1 MNLNMKSLFG
11 QANKGLGKLKGFI
24 FGSSSSEET
33 SQSPQSETN
42 QKINP
47 NQPQKIESDAKSP
60 KKDDSKSS
68 NTIIKSSKGQ
78 FDFSEEDDDEDTKP
92 KKNQSESESQN
103 KNFEY
108 SEPEEDYWKIAH
120 RLYLKNS
127 MVDIE
132 PLPYVPF
139 IKVKKNDNILS
150 LIGFGKKNQI
160 KEIKYFAVF
169 DEHFLY
175 MINMTTKDNNQNNFF
190 KKIGNHYDLTKISNI
205 EITDD
210 IILEGKKL
218 IKLVFLIDN
227 DSNNFT
233 TVEKE
238 LHFEKNDAKK
248 FFEILKFY
256 LKKYDVPLITK
267 DSTENT
273 KEGSEEK
280 EDEDEE
286 EEEEDDEEED
296 DKKENENEKDNKD
309 KDQEKPKDKDDNDKE
324 EENKKEKREVK
335 EEKEPNAEEKKENIE
350 EKQKDPKKEELLNN
364 QEKKEE
370 LNKEVYK
377 ESEEPFMQII
387 SKELIELLNI
397 PANKKCFDC
406 ESSPANWVCVNNA
419 IFLCSKCA
427 GEHRGYGAII
437 SNLKFMMLDKLNEFQ
452 IATMKRGGNKV
463 LDRLLKQYSIDKKTI
478 DKLILYSSRLLE
490 YHRNWLYNKL
500 AGKSDPKPPNK
511 YEYSKIMNNFKDNPR
526 PPLEKVK
533 IKDSKEVIKT

>member
-350 EKQKDPKKEELLNN
+350 EKKENDDNKEEN
-364 QEKKEE
+364 KEE
-370 LNKEVYK
+370 KN
-377 ESEEPFMQII
+377 
-387 SKELIELLNI
+387 NI
-397 PANKKCFDC
+397 
-406 ESSPANWVCVNNA
+406 NNE
-419 IFLCSKCA
+419 K
-427 GEHRGYGAII
+427 
-437 SNLKFMMLDKLNEFQ
+437 NE
-452 IATMKRGGNKV
+452 T
-463 LDRLLKQYSIDKKTI
+463 
-478 DKLILYSSRLLE
+478 E
-490 YHRNWLYNKL
+490 
-500 AGKSDPKPPNK
+500 
-511 YEYSKIMNNFKDNPR
+511 
-526 PPLEKVK
+526 
-533 IKDSKEVIKT
+533 IK

>member
-24 FGSSSSEET
+24 FGSSSSEENT
-33 SQSPQSETN
+33 QSPQSETN

-350 EKQKDPKKEELLNN
+350 EKKENDDNKEENKEEKNN
-364 QEKKEE
+364 IINEKNETEIKKDDDKKDIKEKTEQEKKEE
-370 LNKEVYK
+370 VKEEEK
-377 ESEEPFMQII
+377 EKNEEK
-387 SKELIELLNI
+387 KEEE
-397 PANKKCFDC
+397 KK
-406 ESSPANWVCVNNA
+406 E
-419 IFLCSKCA
+419 
-427 GEHRGYGAII
+427 
-437 SNLKFMMLDKLNEFQ
+437 
-452 IATMKRGGNKV
+452 
-463 LDRLLKQYSIDKKTI
+463 DKKEEEEKKEEEKEEI
-478 DKLILYSSRLLE
+478 KNEEKKEDKQE
-490 YHRNWLYNKL
+490 
-500 AGKSDPKPPNK
+500 
-511 YEYSKIMNNFKDNPR
+511 
-526 PPLEKVK
+526 
-533 IKDSKEVIKT
+533 

>member
-1 MNLNMKSLFG
+1 MNINMKNLFG
-11 QANKGLGKLKGFI
+11 QANKGFGKLKGFI
-24 FGSSSSEET
+24 FGSSSTEESSSS
-33 SQSPQSETN
+33 SQEEHNPQVNPVPN
-42 QKINP
+42 QKTET
-47 NQPQKIESDAKSP
+47 ESKSP
-60 KKDDSKSS
+60 KKDDSKN

-78 FDFSEEDDDEDTKP
+78 FDFSEEDDEEDSKP
-92 KKNQSESESQN
+92 KKSQAESESTS

-286 EEEEDDEEED
+286 EEEEE
-296 DKKENENEKDNKD
+296 
-309 KDQEKPKDKDDNDKE
+309 
-324 EENKKEKREVK
+324 
-335 EEKEPNAEEKKENIE
+335 
-350 EKQKDPKKEELLNN
+350 
-364 QEKKEE
+364 
-370 LNKEVYK
+370 
-377 ESEEPFMQII
+377 
-387 SKELIELLNI
+387 
-397 PANKKCFDC
+397 
-406 ESSPANWVCVNNA
+406 
-419 IFLCSKCA
+419 
-427 GEHRGYGAII
+427 
-437 SNLKFMMLDKLNEFQ
+437 
-452 IATMKRGGNKV
+452 
-463 LDRLLKQYSIDKKTI
+463 
-478 DKLILYSSRLLE
+478 
-490 YHRNWLYNKL
+490 
-500 AGKSDPKPPNK
+500 
-511 YEYSKIMNNFKDNPR
+511 
-526 PPLEKVK
+526 
-533 IKDSKEVIKT
+533 